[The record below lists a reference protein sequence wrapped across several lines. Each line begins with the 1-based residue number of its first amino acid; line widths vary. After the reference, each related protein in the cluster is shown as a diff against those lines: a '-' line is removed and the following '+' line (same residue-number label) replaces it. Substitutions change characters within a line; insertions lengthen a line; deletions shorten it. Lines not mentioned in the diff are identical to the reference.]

1 MLSTEDSYSEN
12 KHALHKKHAYAGK
25 KKQSVLSQLVTAVGN
40 FSVQYNFQAISIALL
55 VMSASVCTSNDDSCK
70 EGEQSAW
77 VSSTATATVFV
88 GAITGQLSMGYAGD
102 VFGRN
107 HAMTFTLSLVTI
119 AAILSAAAPSGS
131 SNSVYA
137 TIIVM
142 RFILGIGAGGVYP
155 LSATKASEDGGG
167 GGDGIDLN
175 AASWSFFWQ
184 VPGSMTPWILALIFS
199 QCDMSADSRWRL
211 LLGLGAIPSSF
222 VVFCSL
228 LETRT
233 ALNQGKADDIT
244 ASHALLN
251 PVHADNFEHH
261 ADGAIVSSNSM
272 NSSLGGSGPL
282 NAGLFS
288 DKKEEEPQREQVKF
302 KRYLRERSTWIKL
315 LVTGGGWFIY
325 DVAYYGVNL
334 FGGQILNQISATDD
348 DNVSANSSIAAV
360 TQKQIIALSMGI
372 PACLCAIAT
381 LRMVGTKR
389 LQVYGFLLIAFC
401 FILLA
406 ALFKPLSHGK
416 YKNTDALFAVYC
428 MLLFSLS
435 YGPNLT
441 TYILPAETYP
451 KEVRATFNGISAAC
465 GKLGAVVGVYV
476 FGPMAEGTSYAT
488 VMIFCASISVAGA
501 VLTQTCITPKSKNS
515 NTRALLDLEGIDGDG
530 SQDDDNDSIVQ

>member
-1 MLSTEDSYSEN
+1 MSTEDPYVEN
-12 KHALHKKHAYAGK
+12 KHALHKKHAYTGK

-55 VMSASVCTSNDDSCK
+55 VMSASVCTLDDKSCK

-102 VFGRN
+102 LFGRN
-107 HAMTFTLSLVTI
+107 LAMTFTLSLVTI
-119 AAILSAAAPSGS
+119 AAMLSAAAPSGS
-131 SNSVYA
+131 SNSIYA

-199 QCDMSADSRWRL
+199 KCDISVDTRWRL

-222 VVFCSL
+222 VVFCSI
-228 LETRT
+228 LEMR
-233 ALNQGKADDIT
+233 AAQNQNQADDIT

-261 ADGAIVSSNSM
+261 ADGTIVSSSS
-272 NSSLGGSGPL
+272 NSSLGSSGPL
-282 NAGLFS
+282 YSGLFS
-288 DKKEEEPQREQVKF
+288 EKKEEEPKREQVKF
-302 KRYLRERSTWIKL
+302 KRYLRQRSTWIKL

-381 LRMVGTKR
+381 LRLVGTKR
-389 LQVYGFLLIAFC
+389 LQVYGFMLIAFC

-406 ALFKPLSHGK
+406 GLFKPLSHGK
-416 YKNTDALFAVYC
+416 NENTNALFAIYC

-488 VMIFCASISVAGA
+488 VMIFCAAISVAGA
-501 VLTQTCITPKSKNS
+501 VLTQTCIMPKSKNS
-515 NTRALLDLEGIDGDG
+515 NTRALLDVEGAHRRPRR
-530 SQDDDNDSIVQ
+530 